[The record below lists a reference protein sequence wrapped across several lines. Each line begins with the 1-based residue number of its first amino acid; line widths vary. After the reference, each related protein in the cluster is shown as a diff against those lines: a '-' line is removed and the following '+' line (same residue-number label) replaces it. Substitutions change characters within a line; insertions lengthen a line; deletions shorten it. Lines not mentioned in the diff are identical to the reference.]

1 VPYTRGRERS
11 RSPESIYNEVAE
23 LCQDGV
29 KEITLLG
36 QNVNS
41 YLSESCLG
49 QQMDFPALIHML
61 DTVPGL
67 SRLRFMTSHPK
78 DLSEGL
84 VRAFSDCRSLCPSIH
99 LPVQAGSSRV
109 LARMNRGY
117 TKEAY
122 LDLVSRLRAE
132 KPDIVLTTDLIVG
145 FPGETDADFEDTMD
159 VIEQARFDAAF
170 TFMFSPRQGTPAANY
185 RDQIEDETKRA
196 RFSRMVD
203 FQNAISLER
212 NKACVGRI
220 ESVLIEGESK
230 TDKTALA
237 GRTAGGKLVNIPQ
250 VTSETTDAARSENA
264 NSDQS
269 RRSCRA
275 QPHASAGIGMAA
287 LHPAGSAND
296 PDVRIGQ
303 ILDVQLLEA
312 GTFSFIG
319 RLI

>member
-1 VPYTRGRERS
+1 MYPFKAFVNITFGCNNFCTYCIVPYTRGRERS
-11 RSPESIYNEVAE
+11 RSPESIYNEVTE
-23 LCQDGV
+23 LCRDGV

-49 QQMDFPALIHML
+49 QHVDFPGLIHML

-84 VRAFSDCRSLCPSIH
+84 IRAFSECRSLCPSIH

-109 LARMNRGY
+109 LTRMNRGY
-117 TKEAY
+117 TKETY
-122 LDLVSRLRAE
+122 LSLVSRLRAE

-145 FPGETDADFEDTMD
+145 FPGETDVDFEDTMD
-159 VIEQARFDAAF
+159 VIAQARFDAAF

-185 RDQIEDETKRA
+185 SDQVPDEIKRE

-203 FQNAISLER
+203 AQNAISLEK

-220 ESVLIEGESK
+220 EPVLIEGESK

-237 GRTAGGKLVNIPQ
+237 GRTAGGKLVNIRQ
-250 VTSETTDAARSENA
+250 DAPELPGAVLQPARA
-264 NSDQS
+264 GNSLDA
-269 RRSCRA
+269 C
-275 QPHASAGIGMAA
+275 
-287 LHPAGSAND
+287 
-296 PDVRIGQ
+296 IGQ
-303 ILDVQLLEA
+303 ILDVRLLEA
-312 GTFSFIG
+312 NTFSFTG
-319 RLI
+319 RFV